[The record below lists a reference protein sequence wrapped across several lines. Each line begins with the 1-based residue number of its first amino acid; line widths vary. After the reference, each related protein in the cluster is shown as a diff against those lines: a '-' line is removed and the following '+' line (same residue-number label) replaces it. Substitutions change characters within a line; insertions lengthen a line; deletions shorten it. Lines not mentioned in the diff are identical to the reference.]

1 MPQYHLA
8 EAEARFA
15 ELVWAAA
22 PLSTAELVERCRQQF
37 DWKPTTTY
45 TVLRRLCD
53 RGLLGKKGTT
63 VRVLVSREEFYGQRS
78 REFVQQAF
86 AGSLPGFLAAF
97 MGAQRL
103 SARDVDELR
112 ALIDNYQEDD
122 EEAREK

>member
-8 EAEARFA
+8 EGEARFA
-15 ELVWAAA
+15 ELVWAGA
-22 PLSTAELVERCRQQF
+22 PLSTAELVQQCRRQF
-37 DWKPTTTY
+37 GWQPTTTY

-53 RGLLGKKGTT
+53 RGLFEKQNGT
-63 VRVLVSREEFYGQRS
+63 VRVLVSRKAFYGQRS

-112 ALIDNYQEDD
+112 ALIDSYQE
-122 EEAREK
+122 EEEES